1 MNVLTSITVLGFLI
15 FFHEMGHFLAAI
27 LQGIYVD
34 GFSIGFG
41 PSVIKKKYKNITYSL
56 RAFPLGGFV
65 SFPDEELNNIDPNDE
80 NLLKNR
86 PVIQKV
92 IVISAG
98 VFANLILAY
107 TLLIVNVTTIG
118 IPFDP
123 EPGILVLAI
132 QPEKPASLAGLQAGD
147 KILKIENHTLG
158 VGDQA
163 VSALVKDI
171 QNASENPISIT
182 IDRDGVLKDLTLV
195 PKNIDGKG
203 TIGAQLQPN
212 IKKET
217 KKTKNILE
225 LFNYTNNEFSSL
237 LVKTIQGYKGLITN
251 FSSTAQQLSGP
262 VKIVEI
268 GAQLSQQG
276 GTGILLFAALI
287 SINLAVL
294 NSLPLPLLDG
304 GQLVFTLIEGFRGK
318 PVPVKVQM
326 VVTQSSF
333 FLLVGLSV
341 LLIIRDTSQLLIVQR
356 LLSQLINFK
365 NCSPSC

>member
-41 PSVIKKKYKNITYSL
+41 PSIIQKKYKKITYSL

-65 SFPDEELNNIDPNDE
+65 SFPDEDQKNIDPNDP

-86 PVIQKV
+86 PIFQRI

-107 TLLIVNVTTIG
+107 SILIINIGTIG
-118 IPFDP
+118 IPYEPD
-123 EPGILVLAI
+123 PGILVLAT
-132 QPEKPASLAGLQAGD
+132 QPEKAAFKAGLEAGD
-147 KILKIENHTLG
+147 IIIKLEGRTLG
-158 VGDQA
+158 IGDQA
-163 VSALVKDI
+163 VSTLVKEI
-171 QNASENPISIT
+171 QSSFEKSILLE
-182 IDRDGVLKDLTLV
+182 INRDGSSKELTLI
-195 PKNIDGKG
+195 PTNIDGKG

-212 IKKET
+212 VRKET
-217 KKTKNILE
+217 KKIKNFNE
-225 LFNYTNNEFSSL
+225 LFNYTNHEFSTL

-268 GAQLSQQG
+268 GAQLSEQG
-276 GTGILLFAALI
+276 GTGILIFAALI

-304 GQLVFTLIEGFRGK
+304 GQLLFTLLEGLRGK
-318 PVPVKVQM
+318 PVPIKVQIF
-326 VVTQSSF
+326 VTQSSF
-333 FLLVGLSV
+333 FLLVGLSI

-356 LLSQLINFK
+356 LLNQ
-365 NCSPSC
+365 

>member
-41 PSVIKKKYKNITYSL
+41 PSIIQKKYKNITYSL

-65 SFPDEELNNIDPNDE
+65 SFPDEEINNIDPEDP

-86 PVIQKV
+86 PVIQRV

-107 TLLIVNVTTIG
+107 TILIVNVTTIG

-123 EPGILVLAI
+123 EPGILVLAT
-132 QPEKPASLAGLQAGD
+132 QPEKAASIAGLQAGD
-147 KILKIENHTLG
+147 KILKIESSTLG

-163 VSALVKDI
+163 VSALVEEI
-171 QNASENPISIT
+171 QNSSDNPISIT
-182 IDRDGVLKDLTLV
+182 IERDGFLKDLTIV

-217 KKTKNILE
+217 KKTTNIFE
-225 LFNYTNNEFSSL
+225 LFKYSNNEFSTL

-356 LLSQLINFK
+356 LLNQ
-365 NCSPSC
+365 

>member
-27 LQGIYVD
+27 VQGIYVD

-41 PSVIKKKYKNITYSL
+41 PSIIQKKYKKITYSL

-65 SFPDEELNNIDPNDE
+65 SFPDEDQNNIDPKDP

-86 PVIQKV
+86 PIIQRV

-98 VFANLILAY
+98 VFANLVLAY
-107 TLLIVNVTTIG
+107 AILIINVTTLG
-118 IPFDP
+118 IPYDP
-123 EPGILVLAI
+123 QPGVLVLAT
-132 QPEKPASLAGLQAGD
+132 QPGKEAFKAGLEPGD
-147 KILKIENHTLG
+147 NIIKIDGNLLG

-163 VSALVKDI
+163 VSSLVKRI
-171 QNASENPISIT
+171 QNSYEEQILIE
-182 IDRDGVLKDLTLV
+182 IERDGTYQDLKLT
-195 PKNIDGKG
+195 PTNIEGRG

-217 KKTKNILE
+217 KKIKSIAE
-225 LFNYTNNEFSSL
+225 LFNYTNKEFSSL
-237 LVKTIQGYKGLITN
+237 LIKTIQGYKGLITN
-251 FSSTAQQLSGP
+251 FSSTAKQLSGP

-268 GAQLSQQG
+268 GAQLSEQG

-304 GQLVFTLIEGFRGK
+304 GQLVFTLIEGLRGK
-318 PVPVKVQM
+318 PVPLKIQIA
-326 VVTQSSF
+326 VTQSSF

-356 LLSQLINFK
+356 LLNQ
-365 NCSPSC
+365 

>member
-41 PSVIKKKYKNITYSL
+41 PSIIKKKIRNITYSF

-65 SFPDEELNNIDPNDE
+65 SFPDEDQRGINKNDPN
-80 NLLKNR
+80 LLRNR
-86 PVIQKV
+86 PIYQRV

-98 VFANLILAY
+98 VFANLLLAY
-107 TLLIVNVTTIG
+107 LILIVNVTSIG
-118 IPFDP
+118 IPYDP
-123 EPGILVLAI
+123 DPGISVLAI
-132 QPEKPASLAGLQAGD
+132 QPDKAAFKAGLEPGD
-147 KILKIENHTLG
+147 KILKIRNETLAS
-158 VGDQA
+158 GDEA
-163 VSALVKDI
+163 VNTLVREI
-171 QNASENPISIT
+171 QNSYDKSIT
-182 IDRDGVLKDLTLV
+182 ITIIRDNLIKDLNLI
-195 PKNIDGKG
+195 PQNIEGKG

-212 IKKET
+212 IRKDT
-217 KKTKNILE
+217 YKTKNIIE
-225 LFNYTNNEFSSL
+225 LFNFTNKEFSSL
-237 LVKTIQGYKGLITN
+237 LVKTIDGYKGLITN

-268 GAQLSQQG
+268 GAQLSEQG

-304 GQLVFTLIEGFRGK
+304 GQLVFTLIEGLRGK
-318 PVPVKVQM
+318 PIPEKIQIA
-326 VVTQSSF
+326 VTQSSF
-333 FLLVGLSV
+333 LLLVGLSV
-341 LLIIRDTSQLLIVQR
+341 VLIIRDTSQLLFIQR
-356 LLSQLINFK
+356 LLNQ
-365 NCSPSC
+365 

>member
-41 PSVIKKKYKNITYSL
+41 PSIIKKKINNITYSF

-65 SFPDEELNNIDPNDE
+65 SFPDFEQNGIEANDP

-86 PVIQKV
+86 PLFQRA

-98 VFANLILAY
+98 VFANLLLAY
-107 TLLIVNVTTIG
+107 IILIINIHNVG
-118 IPFDP
+118 IQYDP
-123 EPGILVLAI
+123 DPGILVLAT
-132 QPEKPASLAGLQAGD
+132 QTDKAAYQAGLLPGD
-147 KILKIENHTLG
+147 QILKIKDNTLG
-158 VGDQA
+158 VGEQA
-163 VSALVKDI
+163 VNSLVKEI
-171 QNASENPISIT
+171 QQSPEKSIT
-182 IDRDGVLKDLTLV
+182 IQIMRGSQIKEISIIPQNT
-195 PKNIDGKG
+195 DGKG

-212 IKKET
+212 IRQET
-217 KKTKNILE
+217 YKTKNISE
-225 LFNYTNNEFSSL
+225 LFKFVNKEFSSL
-237 LVKTIQGYKGLITN
+237 LSKTIAGYKGLITN

-268 GAQLSQQG
+268 GAQLSEQG
-276 GTGILLFAALI
+276 GTGIFLFAALI

-304 GQLVFTLIEGFRGK
+304 GQLLFTIIEGFRGRPIPEK
-318 PVPVKVQM
+318 IQIA
-326 VVTQSSF
+326 VTQSSF
-333 FLLVGLSV
+333 FLLIGLSLV
-341 LLIIRDTSQLLIVQR
+341 LIIRDTSQLLIIQK
-356 LLSQLINFK
+356 LLNQ
-365 NCSPSC
+365 

>member
-41 PSVIKKKYKNITYSL
+41 PSIIQKKYKDITYSF

-65 SFPDEELNNIDPNDE
+65 SFPDEELNNIDPKDP

-86 PVIQKV
+86 PIIQRV

-98 VFANLILAY
+98 VIANLILAY
-107 TLLIVNVTTIG
+107 TILIINVTTLG

-123 EPGILVLAI
+123 EPGILVLAT
-132 QPEKPASLAGLQAGD
+132 QPDKAASLSGLEPGD
-147 KILKIENHTLG
+147 KIIRIENEYLG
-158 VGDQA
+158 IGDQA
-163 VSALVKDI
+163 VSTLVNKIQNSSEKPISLEIDRNGTFKDI
-171 QNASENPISIT
+171 I
-182 IDRDGVLKDLTLV
+182 LT
-195 PKNIDGKG
+195 PKNVDGKG

-217 KKTKNILE
+217 QKTKNFYEI
-225 LFNYTNNEFSSL
+225 FRYSNREFSSL
-237 LVKTIQGYKGLITN
+237 LIKTIQGYKGLITN
-251 FSSTAQQLSGP
+251 FASTAQQLSGP

-326 VVTQSSF
+326 AVTQSSF

-341 LLIIRDTSQLLIVQR
+341 LLIIRDTSQLLVVQR
-356 LLSQLINFK
+356 LLNQ
-365 NCSPSC
+365 

>member
-41 PSVIKKKYKNITYSL
+41 PSIIKKKYKNITYSF

-65 SFPDEELNNIDPNDE
+65 SFPDEEINNIDPKDP

-86 PVIQKV
+86 PIIQRI

-107 TLLIVNVTTIG
+107 TILVLNVTTIG
-118 IPFDP
+118 IPFEP
-123 EPGILVLAI
+123 EPGILVLAT
-132 QPEKPASLAGLQAGD
+132 QPDKAASIAGLQPGD
-147 KILKIENHTLG
+147 KIIKIETNSLG
-158 VGDQA
+158 IGDQA
-163 VSALVKDI
+163 VSTLVENI
-171 QNASENPISIT
+171 QNSSEKPISLE
-182 IDRDGVLKDLTLV
+182 IDRDGVFKEITLV
-195 PKNIDGKG
+195 PKNINGKG

-212 IKKET
+212 LRKET
-217 KKTKNILE
+217 KKTKNFFEIIK
-225 LFNYTNNEFSSL
+225 YSNNEFTSL

-251 FSSTAQQLSGP
+251 FASTAQQLSGP

-268 GAQLSQQG
+268 GAQLSEQG

-326 VVTQSSF
+326 AVTQSSF

-356 LLSQLINFK
+356 LLNQ
-365 NCSPSC
+365 

>member
-41 PSVIKKKYKNITYSL
+41 PAIIKKKFRDITYSF

-65 SFPDEELNNIDPNDE
+65 SFPDEELNKIDPKDP

-86 PVIQKV
+86 PIIQRV

-107 TLLIVNVTTIG
+107 TILIINVTTVG

-123 EPGILVLAI
+123 EPGILVLAT
-132 QPEKPASLAGLQAGD
+132 QPEKAASIAGLEPGD
-147 KILKIENHTLG
+147 KILELESSTLG
-158 VGDQA
+158 IGDQA
-163 VSALVKDI
+163 VSTLVKEI
-171 QNASENPISIT
+171 QNSSDKPISIK
-182 IDRDGVLKDLTLV
+182 IERDGIFKDLTLI
-195 PKNIDGKG
+195 PKNTDGKG

-212 IKKET
+212 IRKEA
-217 KKTKNILE
+217 KKTKNFFE
-225 LFNYTNNEFSSL
+225 LFKYTNNEFSSL
-237 LVKTIQGYKGLITN
+237 LVKTIQGYKGLLTN

-318 PVPVKVQM
+318 PVPLKVQM

-356 LLSQLINFK
+356 LLNQ
-365 NCSPSC
+365 

>member
-41 PSVIKKKYKNITYSL
+41 PAILKKKYKNITYSF

-65 SFPDEELNNIDPNDE
+65 SFPDEELNHIDPNDP

-86 PVIQKV
+86 PIIQRI

-98 VFANLILAY
+98 VLANLLLAY
-107 TLLIVNVTTIG
+107 TILIINVTTIG
-118 IPFDP
+118 IPYDP
-123 EPGILVLAI
+123 QPGVLVIAT
-132 QPEKPASLAGLQAGD
+132 QPEKVAFNAGLETGD
-147 KILKIENHTLG
+147 KILKVEGIDLG

-163 VSALVKDI
+163 INALVKKI
-171 QNASENPISIT
+171 QSASNKAISIEIERAGT
-182 IDRDGVLKDLTLV
+182 FKEISLIPKD
-195 PKNIDGKG
+195 IDGKG

-212 IKKET
+212 ISKET
-217 KKTKNILE
+217 NKTKNFYE
-225 LFNYTNNEFSSL
+225 LFKYTNNEFSSL
-237 LVKTIQGYKGLITN
+237 LLKTIQGYKGLITN

-276 GTGILLFAALI
+276 GNGILLFAALI

-304 GQLVFTLIEGFRGK
+304 GQLLLTVIEGLRGK
-318 PVPVKVQM
+318 PVPVKIQM
-326 VVTQSSF
+326 AVTQSSF

-356 LLSQLINFK
+356 LLNQ
-365 NCSPSC
+365 

>member
-41 PSVIKKKYKNITYSL
+41 PAIIKKKYKNITYSF

-65 SFPDEELNNIDPNDE
+65 SFPDEEVNKIDPKDP

-86 PVIQKV
+86 PIIQRV

-98 VFANLILAY
+98 VLANLILAY
-107 TLLIVNVTTIG
+107 TILILNVTTIG

-123 EPGILVLAI
+123 EPGILVLAT
-132 QPEKPASLAGLQAGD
+132 QPDKAASLAGIEAGD
-147 KILKIENHTLG
+147 KIIKVENNTLG

-163 VSALVKDI
+163 VSYLVKVI
-171 QNASENPISIT
+171 QNSSEKPTLIT
-182 IDRDGVLKDLTLV
+182 INRDGLSKEITLI

-212 IKKET
+212 IRKET
-217 KKTKNILE
+217 KKTKNIFE
-225 LFNYTNNEFSSL
+225 LFEYSNKEFSSL
-237 LVKTIQGYKGLITN
+237 LVKTIQGYKGLVTN

-268 GAQLSQQG
+268 GAQLSEQG

-304 GQLVFTLIEGFRGK
+304 GQLVFTLIEGLRGK
-318 PVPVKVQM
+318 PVPIKVQM
-326 VVTQSSF
+326 AVTQSSF

-356 LLSQLINFK
+356 LLNQ
-365 NCSPSC
+365 

>member
-41 PSVIKKKYKNITYSL
+41 PSIIQKKYKDITYSL

-65 SFPDEELNNIDPNDE
+65 SFPDEEINNIDPKDP

-86 PVIQKV
+86 PIIQRV

-107 TLLIVNVTTIG
+107 TILIINVTNVG

-123 EPGILVLAI
+123 EPGILVLAT
-132 QPEKPASLAGLQAGD
+132 QPEKAASLAGLETGD
-147 KILKIENHTLG
+147 KILKIDGTPLG
-158 VGDQA
+158 IGDQA
-163 VSALVKDI
+163 VSSLVKRI
-171 QNASENPISIT
+171 QTSSGESIL
-182 IDRDGVLKDLTLV
+182 IQIQRKNSLKDLTLV
-195 PKNIDGKG
+195 PQNINGKG

-217 KKTKNILE
+217 KKIKNINE
-225 LFNYTNNEFSSL
+225 LFNYTNKEFSSL
-237 LVKTIQGYKGLITN
+237 LIKTIQGYKGLITN

-268 GAQLSQQG
+268 GAQLSEQG

-304 GQLVFTLIEGFRGK
+304 GQLVFTLIEGLRGK
-318 PVPVKVQM
+318 PVPINIQTA
-326 VVTQSSF
+326 VTQSSF

-341 LLIIRDTSQLLIVQR
+341 LLIIRDTSQLLIVQK
-356 LLSQLINFK
+356 LIN
-365 NCSPSC
+365 P

>member
-41 PSVIKKKYKNITYSL
+41 PAIIKKKYKDITYSF

-65 SFPDEELNNIDPNDE
+65 SFPDEELNDINPKDP

-86 PVIQKV
+86 PIYQRI

-107 TLLIVNVTTIG
+107 TILILNVTTVG

-123 EPGILVLAI
+123 EPGILVLAT
-132 QPEKPASLAGLQAGD
+132 QPEKAAALAGLEPGD
-147 KILKIENHTLG
+147 KILKIENNILG
-158 VGDQA
+158 AGDQA
-163 VSALVKDI
+163 VSTLVKEI
-171 QNASENPISIT
+171 QDSSERPISIE
-182 IDRDGVLKDLTLV
+182 IEREGVFKEISLI

-217 KKTKNILE
+217 KKTKNFYE
-225 LFNYTNNEFSSL
+225 LFEYSNKEFSSL

-268 GAQLSQQG
+268 GAQLSEQG

-326 VVTQSSF
+326 AVTQSSF

-356 LLSQLINFK
+356 LLNQ
-365 NCSPSC
+365 

>member
-41 PSVIKKKYKNITYSL
+41 PSI
-56 RAFPLGGFV
+56 
-65 SFPDEELNNIDPNDE
+65 
-80 NLLKNR
+80 
-86 PVIQKV
+86 IQRV

-107 TLLIVNVTTIG
+107 TILIINVTTIG
-118 IPFDP
+118 IPYDP
-123 EPGILVLAI
+123 EPGIKVLAI
-132 QPEKPASLAGLQAGD
+132 QPDKAASIAGLKPGD
-147 KILKIENHTLG
+147 KILKIETNTLG
-158 VGDQA
+158 VGDLA
-163 VSALVKDI
+163 VSTLVKEI
-171 QNASENPISIT
+171 QNSSENPISIT

-203 TIGAQLQPN
+203 TIGAQLQTN

-217 KKTKNILE
+217 KKTKNIFE
-225 LFNYTNNEFSSL
+225 LFKYTNKEFSSL

-304 GQLVFTLIEGFRGK
+304 GQLVFTLIEGLRGK
-318 PVPVKVQM
+318 PVPVKIQM

-341 LLIIRDTSQLLIVQR
+341 LLIIRDNSQLLIVQR
-356 LLSQLINFK
+356 LLNQ
-365 NCSPSC
+365 

>member
-15 FFHEMGHFLAAI
+15 FFHEMGHFMAAI
-27 LQGIYVD
+27 FQGIYVD

-41 PSVIKKKYKNITYSL
+41 PSIIKKKIGNITYSF

-65 SFPDEELNNIDPNDE
+65 SFPDEDQKGINTNDP

-86 PVIQKV
+86 PIYQRV

-98 VFANLILAY
+98 VFANLFLAY
-107 TLLIVNVTTIG
+107 LILILNVTTIG
-118 IPFDP
+118 IPYDP
-123 EPGILVLAI
+123 DPGISVLAI
-132 QPEKPASLAGLQAGD
+132 QPDKAAFVAGLEPGD
-147 KILKIENHTLG
+147 KILKIKDNTLG
-158 VGDQA
+158 KGDQA
-163 VSALVKDI
+163 VSSLVKEI
-171 QNASENPISIT
+171 QSSYDQIINLTILRGDLLKEISI
-182 IDRDGVLKDLTLV
+182 I
-195 PKNIDGKG
+195 PQNIDGKG

-212 IKKET
+212 IKEET
-217 KKTKNILE
+217 YKTKNFFE
-225 LFNYTNNEFSSL
+225 LFEFTNREFSSL
-237 LVKTIQGYKGLITN
+237 LIKTIDGYKGLITN

-268 GAQLSQQG
+268 GAQLSEQG

-304 GQLVFTLIEGFRGK
+304 GQLVFTILEGIRGR
-318 PVPVKVQM
+318 PISEKVQIA
-326 VVTQSSF
+326 VTQSSF

-341 LLIIRDTSQLLIVQR
+341 VLIIRDTSQLLIIQK
-356 LLSQLINFK
+356 LLNQ
-365 NCSPSC
+365 

>member
-41 PSVIKKKYKNITYSL
+41 PSIIKKKYKDITYSL

-65 SFPDEELNNIDPNDE
+65 SFPDEELNNIDPKDP

-86 PVIQKV
+86 PIFQRV

-107 TLLIVNVTTIG
+107 TILIINVITIG

-123 EPGILVLAI
+123 EPGILVLAT
-132 QPEKPASLAGLQAGD
+132 QPDKAASIAGLESGD
-147 KILKIENHTLG
+147 KILKIETSTLG
-158 VGDQA
+158 TGDQA
-163 VSALVKDI
+163 ISTLVKKI
-171 QNASENPISIT
+171 QNSSEKPISIK
-182 IDRDGVLKDLTLV
+182 IDRDGVFKDLTLI

-212 IKKET
+212 VRKET
-217 KKTKNILE
+217 KKTKNIYE

-237 LVKTIQGYKGLITN
+237 LIKTIQGYKGLITN

-304 GQLVFTLIEGFRGK
+304 GQLVFTLIEGLRGK
-318 PVPVKVQM
+318 PVPIKIQM
-326 VVTQSSF
+326 AVTQSSF

-356 LLSQLINFK
+356 LLN
-365 NCSPSC
+365 

>member
-41 PSVIKKKYKNITYSL
+41 PSIIQKKYKNITYSF

-65 SFPDEELNNIDPNDE
+65 SFPDEEINNIDPKDP

-86 PVIQKV
+86 PIFQRVV
-92 IVISAG
+92 VISAG

-107 TLLIVNVTTIG
+107 TILIINVTTVG

-123 EPGILVLAI
+123 EPGITVLAT
-132 QPEKPASLAGLQAGD
+132 QPEKAAATAGLEPGD
-147 KILKIENHTLG
+147 KILKVETNILG
-158 VGDQA
+158 IGDQA
-163 VSALVKDI
+163 VSTLVKKI
-171 QNASENPISIT
+171 QNSSEESISIT
-182 IDRDGVLKDLTLV
+182 IERDGVFKGITLV
-195 PKNIDGKG
+195 PQNVNGKG

-212 IKKET
+212 VKQET
-217 KKTKNILE
+217 KKTKNIYE
-225 LFNYTNNEFSSL
+225 LFKYTNNEFSSL

-268 GAQLSQQG
+268 GAQLSEQG

-326 VVTQSSF
+326 AVTQSSF

-356 LLSQLINFK
+356 LLNQ
-365 NCSPSC
+365 

>member
-41 PSVIKKKYKNITYSL
+41 PSIIQKKYKNITYSL

-65 SFPDEELNNIDPNDE
+65 SFPDEEVHNIDPQDP

-86 PVIQKV
+86 PILQRV

-107 TLLIVNVTTIG
+107 TILIINVTTIG

-123 EPGILVLAI
+123 EPGILVLAT
-132 QPEKPASLAGLQAGD
+132 QPEKAAALAGLEPGD
-147 KILKIENHTLG
+147 IILKIETNTLE

-163 VSALVKDI
+163 VSTLVKKI
-171 QNASENPISIT
+171 QNSSEKPISIE
-182 IDRDGVLKDLTLV
+182 ILRNEVFKDITLT
-195 PKNIDGKG
+195 PKNVDGKG

-212 IKKET
+212 IRKET
-217 KKTKNILE
+217 KKTKNIFE
-225 LFNYTNNEFSSL
+225 LFKYTNNEFSSL
-237 LVKTIQGYKGLITN
+237 LIKTIQGYKGLITN

-268 GAQLSQQG
+268 GAQLSEQG

-318 PVPVKVQM
+318 PVPVKVQIA
-326 VVTQSSF
+326 VTQSSF

-356 LLSQLINFK
+356 LLSQ
-365 NCSPSC
+365 

>member
-41 PSVIKKKYKNITYSL
+41 PAIIQKKYKDVTYSF

-65 SFPDEELNNIDPNDE
+65 SFPDEELNNIDPKDP

-86 PVIQKV
+86 PIIQRS

-107 TLLIVNVTTIG
+107 SILIINVTTVG
-118 IPFDP
+118 IPFEP
-123 EPGILVLAI
+123 EPGILVLAT
-132 QPEKPASLAGLQAGD
+132 QPDKAASIAGLKSGD
-147 KILKIENHTLG
+147 KILKIETNTLG
-158 VGDQA
+158 AGDQA
-163 VSALVKDI
+163 VSTLVKEI
-171 QNASENPISIT
+171 QKSSNEQILLQIE
-182 IDRDGVLKDLTLV
+182 RDGLIKDLTLV
-195 PKNIDGKG
+195 PKNVDGKG

-212 IKKET
+212 IRKET
-217 KKTKNILE
+217 KKTKNIYE
-225 LFNYTNNEFSSL
+225 LFDYSNKEFSSL
-237 LVKTIQGYKGLITN
+237 LVKTIQGYKGLLTN

-268 GAQLSQQG
+268 GAQLSEQG

-318 PVPVKVQM
+318 PVPSKVQIA
-326 VVTQSSF
+326 VTQSSF

-356 LLSQLINFK
+356 LLNK
-365 NCSPSC
+365 

>member
-27 LQGIYVD
+27 MQGIYVD

-41 PSVIKKKYKNITYSL
+41 PSIIKKKYKDITYSL

-65 SFPDEELNNIDPNDE
+65 SFPDEEVNNIDPKDP

-86 PVIQKV
+86 PIIQRV

-107 TLLIVNVTTIG
+107 TILILNVATVG

-123 EPGILVLAI
+123 EPGILVLAT
-132 QPEKPASLAGLQAGD
+132 QPDKSAYLAGLEAGD
-147 KILKIENHTLG
+147 KILKVKDNILG
-158 VGDQA
+158 VGEQA
-163 VSALVKDI
+163 VSILVKEI
-171 QNASENPISIT
+171 QNSSEKAISIE
-182 IDRDGVLKDLTLV
+182 IERDGTFKEITLI
-195 PKNIDGKG
+195 PKKVNGKG

-212 IKKET
+212 IRKES
-217 KKTKNILE
+217 KKTKNIYE
-225 LFNYTNNEFSSL
+225 LFKYTNNEFLSL

-318 PVPVKVQM
+318 PVPFKVQM
-326 VVTQSSF
+326 IVTQSSF

-341 LLIIRDTSQLLIVQR
+341 LLIIRDTSQLLVVQR
-356 LLSQLINFK
+356 FLNQ
-365 NCSPSC
+365 

>member
-41 PSVIKKKYKNITYSL
+41 PSIIQKKYKDITYSF

-65 SFPDEELNNIDPNDE
+65 SFPDEDQNNIDPKDP

-86 PVIQKV
+86 PIFQRA

-98 VFANLILAY
+98 VFANLLLAY
-107 TLLIVNVTTIG
+107 IILIVNVTTIG
-118 IPFDP
+118 IPYDP
-123 EPGILVLAI
+123 EPGILVLAT
-132 QPEKPASLAGLQAGD
+132 QPDKAAFNAGLEPGD
-147 KILKIENHTLG
+147 KIIKLDSNSLG

-163 VSALVKDI
+163 VSSLVKRI
-171 QNASENPISIT
+171 QSSYEEQIT
-182 IDRDGVLKDLTLV
+182 IEIERDGKYKNLTLI
-195 PKNIDGKG
+195 PQKIDGKG

-217 KKTKNILE
+217 KKTKNLNE
-225 LFNYTNNEFSSL
+225 LFQYTNKEFSSL
-237 LVKTIQGYKGLITN
+237 LIKTIEGYRGLITN

-268 GAQLSQQG
+268 GAQLSEQG

-304 GQLVFTLIEGFRGK
+304 GQLVFTLIEGLRGK
-318 PVPVKVQM
+318 PVPVKIQIA
-326 VVTQSSF
+326 VTQSSF

-341 LLIIRDTSQLLIVQR
+341 LLIIRDTSQLLVVQR
-356 LLSQLINFK
+356 LLNQ
-365 NCSPSC
+365 

>member
-34 GFSIGFG
+34 GFSLGFG
-41 PSVIKKKYKNITYSL
+41 PSIIKKKYKDITYSL

-65 SFPDEELNNIDPNDE
+65 SFPDEEVNNIDPKDP

-86 PVIQKV
+86 PIIQRV

-107 TLLIVNVTTIG
+107 TILILNVATVG

-123 EPGILVLAI
+123 EPGILVLAT
-132 QPEKPASLAGLQAGD
+132 QPDKAAYIAGLEAGD
-147 KILKIENHTLG
+147 KIIKVEDNFLG
-158 VGDQA
+158 VGEKA
-163 VSALVKDI
+163 VSALVKEI
-171 QNASENPISIT
+171 QNSSEKAISIE
-182 IDRDGVLKDLTLV
+182 ILRDGISKELTLI
-195 PKNIDGKG
+195 PKKVDGKG

-212 IKKET
+212 ISKET
-217 KKTKNILE
+217 KKTKNIYE
-225 LFNYTNNEFSSL
+225 LFKYSNNEFSSL

-268 GAQLSQQG
+268 GAQLSEQG

-318 PVPVKVQM
+318 PVPVKIQM
-326 VVTQSSF
+326 AVTQSSF

-356 LLSQLINFK
+356 LLNQ
-365 NCSPSC
+365 

>member
-1 MNVLTSITVLGFLI
+1 
-15 FFHEMGHFLAAI
+15 MGHFLAAI

-41 PSVIKKKYKNITYSL
+41 PSIIKKKYKDITYSF

-65 SFPDEELNNIDPNDE
+65 SFPDEELNNIDPKDP

-86 PVIQKV
+86 PIIQRV

-107 TLLIVNVTTIG
+107 SILIINVTTTG
-118 IPFDP
+118 IPYDP
-123 EPGILVLAI
+123 EPGILVLAT
-132 QPEKPASLAGLQAGD
+132 QPEKAAYIAGLEPGD
-147 KILKIENHTLG
+147 KILKIEESSLG
-158 VGDQA
+158 IGDQA
-163 VSALVKDI
+163 VSTLVKEI
-171 QNASENPISIT
+171 QNSSENPISIT
-182 IDRDGVLKDLTLV
+182 IERNGDFKDLTLI
-195 PKNIDGKG
+195 PKNVKGKG

-212 IKKET
+212 VRKET
-217 KKTKNILE
+217 KKTKNIFV
-225 LFNYTNNEFSSL
+225 LFKYVNNEFSSL

-304 GQLVFTLIEGFRGK
+304 GQLIFTLIEGFRGK
-318 PVPVKVQM
+318 PVPVKLQM

-341 LLIIRDTSQLLIVQR
+341 LLIIRDTSQLLIVQK
-356 LLSQLINFK
+356 LLNQ
-365 NCSPSC
+365 